1 MDPLDLFFKNL
12 KKNISNKKDENNFH
26 TEIEVSSEHEEIKLE
41 KTDMK
46 RNRNN
51 IQAIIELK
59 SLHDI
64 DNYKTKNI
72 ISSAMYRKKNN
83 ISFLGSKNILPIF
96 NFESL
101 NIPFK
106 FLDILNSKK
115 IFRPTPIQSQV
126 IPILL
131 SCNNVV
137 GVSETGTGKT
147 LAYGI
152 PVILFA
158 NTFKELSTII
168 LTPTR
173 ELCIQIYENIKLFA
187 RPYNLNVCSFY
198 GGTYLLNDLKKIKK
212 NPNIVIAT
220 PGRLI
225 DIMKTNKGKYFNVS
239 NVKTL
244 IIDEIDRMIDFGFL
258 PQINQII
265 SNIKNTDLKK
275 AENLNNP
282 NFRKDTNSVD
292 CKNTNFKK
300 FEDLHRSSFVVGA
313 FSATTSYKVNSFM
326 LKNFKNIFSVTVGK
340 KYLSLPTTITHFIFI
355 LKKTDKFSKLL
366 SFLNQ
371 NQIKEDSKNDESFLI
386 FVNKKE
392 TSEDLSQKLNNLGYL
407 TLSLNGNK
415 DQNDR
420 ESIINNFRNKVCNIL
435 ISTSLC
441 SRGLDIDGLKNVIN
455 YDCPQTKEDFV
466 HQVGRTGRF
475 MEGKAYTFICE
486 EERKFSVN
494 IYEVLNQNDCID
506 IEEVNDLNNMECTN
520 ECGIVG
526 RIENGIELGKVE
538 NLDKLEGKPNIK
550 VYGFNNLRYFVEE
563 YLDLIEKGE
572 ETIFKGYK
580 GRGLNKLT
588 SQLEGKKRV
597 ETRIMKNEICNENEN
612 FVFESKIETN
622 NKVSMIKK
630 IVNEMAVKVSET
642 LPDTKDKYDDSKR
655 IKK

>member
-12 KKNISNKKDENNFH
+12 KKNISNKKNENNFH
-26 TEIEVSSEHEEIKLE
+26 TEIEVSSEHVEIKLE
-41 KTDMK
+41 KTDIK

-275 AENLNNP
+275 AENLNNA

-441 SRGLDIDGLKNVIN
+441 SRGLDIDGLKNIIN

-506 IEEVNDLNNMECTN
+506 IEEVNDLKNMECTN
-520 ECGIVG
+520 EGGIVG
-526 RIENGIELGKVE
+526 RIENGIEIGKVE

-597 ETRIMKNEICNENEN
+597 ETRIMKNEIFNENEN

>member
-198 GGTYLLNDLKKIKK
+198 G
-212 NPNIVIAT
+212 
-220 PGRLI
+220 
-225 DIMKTNKGKYFNVS
+225 
-239 NVKTL
+239 
-244 IIDEIDRMIDFGFL
+244 
-258 PQINQII
+258 
-265 SNIKNTDLKK
+265 
-275 AENLNNP
+275 
-282 NFRKDTNSVD
+282 
-292 CKNTNFKK
+292 
-300 FEDLHRSSFVVGA
+300 
-313 FSATTSYKVNSFM
+313 
-326 LKNFKNIFSVTVGK
+326 
-340 KYLSLPTTITHFIFI
+340 
-355 LKKTDKFSKLL
+355 
-366 SFLNQ
+366 
-371 NQIKEDSKNDESFLI
+371 
-386 FVNKKE
+386 
-392 TSEDLSQKLNNLGYL
+392 
-407 TLSLNGNK
+407 
-415 DQNDR
+415 
-420 ESIINNFRNKVCNIL
+420 
-435 ISTSLC
+435 
-441 SRGLDIDGLKNVIN
+441 
-455 YDCPQTKEDFV
+455 
-466 HQVGRTGRF
+466 
-475 MEGKAYTFICE
+475 
-486 EERKFSVN
+486 
-494 IYEVLNQNDCID
+494 
-506 IEEVNDLNNMECTN
+506 
-520 ECGIVG
+520 
-526 RIENGIELGKVE
+526 
-538 NLDKLEGKPNIK
+538 
-550 VYGFNNLRYFVEE
+550 
-563 YLDLIEKGE
+563 
-572 ETIFKGYK
+572 
-580 GRGLNKLT
+580 
-588 SQLEGKKRV
+588 
-597 ETRIMKNEICNENEN
+597 
-612 FVFESKIETN
+612 
-622 NKVSMIKK
+622 
-630 IVNEMAVKVSET
+630 
-642 LPDTKDKYDDSKR
+642 
-655 IKK
+655 

>member
-340 KYLSLPTTITHFIFI
+340 KYLSLPTAITHFIFI

-420 ESIINNFRNKVCNIL
+420 ESIINSFRNKVCNIL

-475 MEGKAYTFICE
+475 MEGKAYTFTCE